1 MLKCALLGSNQ
12 RPAVHKP
19 DALTAELRAYLQ
31 PSVSRCMLPTLRSV
45 HWRSEVYSRA
55 LYLRGGIAFPH
66 LSQLGIGEGAPGA
79 KYIRKFGGAPPKYGG
94 FPGGGGGPNL
104 GAPSLSV
111 AIRGLLWQ
119 NTAPLYLPGGFVSPP
134 PSPSGCWGRGFW
146 RRKY

>member
-1 MLKCALLGSNQ
+1 MGSYQ

-55 LYLRGGIAFPH
+55 LYLFGGIASPQ
-66 LSQLGIGEGAPGA
+66 LSQLGVGEGRPAPNILANLAGSRQNVA
-79 KYIRKFGGAPPKYGG
+79 DSTA
-94 FPGGGGGPNL
+94 GGGPNL

-111 AIRGLLWQ
+111 ALRGLLWR
-119 NTAPLYLPGGFVSPP
+119 NTAPLYLFGGFVSLPP
-134 PSPSGCWGRGFW
+134 TLPQAGVGEGGPAPTILGNLG
-146 RRKY
+146 